1 MQLARR
7 FTLAMAT
14 VALGIYIAKE
24 ARSDEAGPVPAI
36 PVPAA
41 FDLTAAVPSAP
52 VPSAPD
58 LTIESPDESMEIIPA
73 AKLRA
78 TEDVPMVMF
87 NAEGSPVPSGISES
101 EYRRVYDSI
110 PFSRSE
116 YKANPNYRHDSAME
130 ILTGNARHQTI
141 IQHNFEHKQP
151 VQRIPAPARP
161 SRVLVPFSGFSN
173 VWGASPWF
181 WRY

>member
-1 MQLARR
+1 MKLARR

-24 ARSDEAGPVPAI
+24 ARSDEDGPVPAV
-36 PVPAA
+36 PVP
-41 FDLTAAVPSAP
+41 PAP
-52 VPSAPD
+52 ELAIETPD
-58 LTIESPDESMEIIPA
+58 GPMEIIPA
-73 AKLRA
+73 AKLRE
-78 TEDVPMVMF
+78 TGDVPIVMF
-87 NAEGSPVPSGISES
+87 NADGSPAPSGVSSS

-116 YKANPNYRHDSAME
+116 YKTNPNYRHDSAME
-130 ILTGNARHQTI
+130 ILTGNSRHQTI
-141 IQHNFEHKQP
+141 VQHNFEHKQP
-151 VQRIPAPARP
+151 VQRIPFPARP

-173 VWGASPWF
+173 VWGATPWF

>member
-24 ARSDEAGPVPAI
+24 ARSDEAGPVPAV

-41 FDLTAAVPSAP
+41 PDLA
-52 VPSAPD
+52 APD
-58 LTIESPDESMEIIPA
+58 LAAPDLAAPDLAIESPDEPMEIIPA

-78 TEDVPMVMF
+78 TEDVLMVII
-87 NAEGSPVPSGISES
+87 NTDGSPVPNGISAS
-101 EYRRVYDSI
+101 EYSRVYDSI

-130 ILTGNARHQTI
+130 ILTGNSRHQTI

-173 VWGASPWF
+173 VWGATPWF